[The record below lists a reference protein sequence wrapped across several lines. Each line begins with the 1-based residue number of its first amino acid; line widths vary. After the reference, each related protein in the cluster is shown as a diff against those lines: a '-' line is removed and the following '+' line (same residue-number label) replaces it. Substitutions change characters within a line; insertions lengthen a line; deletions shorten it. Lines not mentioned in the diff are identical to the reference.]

1 LADADAAPMLIS
13 KNAAETYA
21 VARTTVIFCVLAAF
35 CEGIDLQGAGVAA
48 PGIAA
53 EFGIT
58 PPQLGNFLSASTVGL
73 FVGALIGGRGGDR
86 IGRKR
91 VLVASL
97 ALFGLFSLLTP
108 FATGIGSLSAARL
121 LTGLG
126 LGGTLPNLIAL
137 TSESSPDHRRS
148 ANVALMY
155 SGMPFGGAIAS
166 GVSLV
171 MGAPHWRWIFI
182 VGGVVPLLLA
192 PIMAWA
198 LPESPAFLRAQAAP
212 TGEGGRIAE
221 IVGQGRASRTLLLW
235 LSFFL
240 GLLMLYLML
249 GWLPTL
255 LAGNGLTHAQAAGAQ
270 IGFNVGGGITA
281 LWIGSLLEGR
291 WRTVSIVVTFLTLP
305 LFLLALGQAP
315 PQLLLV
321 LVLVIALGC
330 AVLAAQSF
338 LYATAPSLYP
348 TAIRGIGVGAAVAMG
363 RIGSIVGPLLAGALK
378 GLGHSSSRLLM
389 DLLPIAIAGSLS
401 ALWLAWLARRRVDI
415 V

>member
-1 LADADAAPMLIS
+1 MLTPKS
-13 KNAAETYA
+13 AVETYA
-21 VARTTVIFCVLAAF
+21 AARTTVIFCVLAAL

-53 EFGIT
+53 EFGVS

-73 FVGALIGGRGGDR
+73 FFGALIGGRRGDR

-97 ALFGLFSLLTP
+97 AMFGLLSLLTP

-126 LGGTLPNLIAL
+126 LGGALPNLIAL

-155 SGMPFGGAIAS
+155 SGMPFGGAIVS
-166 GVSLV
+166 WVSLI
-171 MGAPHWRWIFI
+171 MGASHWRWIFI

-192 PIMAWA
+192 PIMAWT
-198 LPESPAFLRAQAAP
+198 LPESRAFQRAQAEP
-212 TGEGGRIAE
+212 TGERGRIGD
-221 IVGQGRASRTLLLW
+221 ILGQGRAARTLLLW

-240 GLLMLYLML
+240 GLLMVYLML

-255 LAGNGLTHAQAAGAQ
+255 LAGNGLTHAQAAAAQ
-270 IGFNVGGGITA
+270 IGFNIGGGIAA

-291 WRTVSIVVTFLTLP
+291 WRTLSIVATFLALP
-305 LFLLALGQAP
+305 IFLLALAQSP
-315 PQLLLV
+315 PQLTLV
-321 LVLVIALGC
+321 LPLVLALGC
-330 AVLAAQSF
+330 AVLAAQAF

-348 TAIRGIGVGAAVAMG
+348 TAIRGIGLGAAVAVG
-363 RIGSIVGPLLAGALK
+363 RIGSIAGPLLAGALK
-378 GLGHSSSRLLM
+378 AMGHSSSRLLM

-401 ALWLAWLARRRVDI
+401 ALWLAWLARKRAVEL
-415 V
+415 

>member
-1 LADADAAPMLIS
+1 MSMLTPKS
-13 KNAAETYA
+13 AAETYA
-21 VARTTVIFCVLAAF
+21 VARTTVIFCVLAAL

-53 EFGIT
+53 EFGLS

-73 FVGALIGGRGGDR
+73 FFGALIGGRGGDR

-108 FATGIGSLSAARL
+108 FASGIGSLSAARL

-166 GVSLV
+166 WVSLI
-171 MGAPHWRWIFI
+171 MGATHWRWIFI

-192 PIMAWA
+192 PIMARA
-198 LPESPAFLRAQAAP
+198 LPESLAFQRARAAP
-212 TGEGGRIAE
+212 KVERTRIGEIL
-221 IVGQGRASRTLLLW
+221 GQGRAPRTLLLW

-291 WRTVSIVVTFLTLP
+291 WRTLSIMVTFVSLP
-305 LFLLALGQAP
+305 IFLLALGQSP
-315 PQLLLV
+315 PQLMLVLLLV
-321 LVLVIALGC
+321 LALGC
-330 AVLAAQSF
+330 AVLAAQAF
-338 LYATAPSLYP
+338 LYATAPSIYP
-348 TAIRGIGVGAAVAMG
+348 TAIRGIGVGAAVAIG

-378 GLGHSSSRLLM
+378 GMGHSSSRLLM
-389 DLLPIAIAGSLS
+389 DLVPIAVAGSLS
-401 ALWLAWLARRRVDI
+401 ALWLAWLARTRMDNA
-415 V
+415 

>member
-1 LADADAAPMLIS
+1 MLMPKS
-13 KNAAETYA
+13 AAETYA
-21 VARTTVIFCVLAAF
+21 VARTTLIFCVLAAF

-53 EFGIT
+53 EFGIS

-73 FVGALIGGRGGDR
+73 FFGALIGGRTGDR

-97 ALFGLFSLLTP
+97 ATFGLFSLLTP
-108 FATGIGSLSAARL
+108 IATGIGSLGVARL

-166 GVSLV
+166 GVSLI

-198 LPESPAFLRAQAAP
+198 LPESLAFQRAQAAP
-212 TGEGGRIAE
+212 IGEGGRIGE
-221 IVGQGRASRTLLLW
+221 ILGQGRAPRTLLLW

-291 WRTVSIVVTFLTLP
+291 WRIWSIVVTFLALP
-305 LFLLALGQAP
+305 IFLLALGQSP
-315 PQLLLV
+315 PQLMLVLLLV
-321 LVLVIALGC
+321 LALGC
-330 AVLAAQSF
+330 AVLAAQAF

-348 TAIRGIGVGAAVAMG
+348 TAIRGIGVGAAVAVG

-378 GLGHSSSRLLM
+378 GMGHSSSRLLM
-389 DLLPIAIAGSLS
+389 DLLPIAIAGSFS
-401 ALWLAWLARRRVDI
+401 ALWLAWLAAKRPGSS
-415 V
+415 

>member
-1 LADADAAPMLIS
+1 MLTPKSAAD
-13 KNAAETYA
+13 TYA
-21 VARTTVIFCVLAAF
+21 VARTTVIFCVLAAL

-53 EFGIT
+53 EFGVS

-73 FVGALIGGRGGDR
+73 FFGALIGGRRGDR

-97 ALFGLFSLLTP
+97 AMFGLLSLLTP
-108 FATGIGSLSAARL
+108 FATGIGLLSLGRL

-126 LGGTLPNLIAL
+126 LGGALPNLIAL
-137 TSESSPDHRRS
+137 TSESSPEHRRS

-171 MGAPHWRWIFI
+171 MGASHWRWIFI

-192 PIMAWA
+192 PVMAWA
-198 LPESPAFLRAQAAP
+198 LPESPAFQRAQTIP
-212 TGEGGRIAE
+212 TGERGRIGD
-221 IVGQGRASRTLLLW
+221 ILGPGRAARTLLLW

-270 IGFNVGGGITA
+270 IGFNVGGGVTA

-291 WRTVSIVVTFLTLP
+291 WRTLSIVVTFLALP
-305 LFLLALGQAP
+305 IFLLALAQSP
-315 PQLLLV
+315 PQLTLVLLLV
-321 LVLVIALGC
+321 LALGC
-330 AVLAAQSF
+330 AVLAAQAF

-348 TAIRGIGVGAAVAMG
+348 TAIRGIGVGAAVAVG
-363 RIGSIVGPLLAGALK
+363 RIGSIVGPLLVGALK
-378 GLGHSSSRLLM
+378 AMGHSSSRLLM

-401 ALWLAWLARRRVDI
+401 ALWLAWMARKRADNS
-415 V
+415 

>member
-1 LADADAAPMLIS
+1 MLTPKS
-13 KNAAETYA
+13 AAETYA
-21 VARTTVIFCVLAAF
+21 VARTTAIFCVLAAL

-53 EFGIT
+53 EFGVS

-73 FVGALIGGRGGDR
+73 FFGALIGGRSGDR

-97 ALFGLFSLLTP
+97 AIFGLLSLLTP
-108 FATGIGSLSAARL
+108 LATSIGSLSVARL

-126 LGGTLPNLIAL
+126 LGGALPNLIAL
-137 TSESSPDHRRS
+137 TSESSPGHRRS

-166 GVSLV
+166 WVSLI
-171 MGAPHWRWIFI
+171 MGAAHWRWIFI

-198 LPESPAFLRAQAAP
+198 LPESPAFQRAQAEP
-212 TGEGGRIAE
+212 TGERGRIGD
-221 IVGQGRASRTLLLW
+221 ILGQGRAARTLLLW

-270 IGFNVGGGITA
+270 IGFNVGGGLTA

-291 WRTVSIVVTFLTLP
+291 WRMLSIVVTFLTLP
-305 LFLLALGQAP
+305 IFLLALGQSP
-315 PQLLLV
+315 PQLMLVLLLV
-321 LVLVIALGC
+321 LALGC
-330 AVLAAQSF
+330 AVLAAQAF

-348 TAIRGIGVGAAVAMG
+348 TAIRGIGVGAAVAVG
-363 RIGSIVGPLLAGALK
+363 RIGSIVGPLLVGALK
-378 GLGHSSSRLLM
+378 GMGHSSSRLLM

-401 ALWLAWLARRRVDI
+401 ALWLAWLARKPADNA
-415 V
+415 

>member
-1 LADADAAPMLIS
+1 MLMPKTAADAR
-13 KNAAETYA
+13 A
-21 VARTTVIFCVLAAF
+21 VARTTVIFCLLAAL

-53 EFGIT
+53 EFGAS

-73 FVGALIGGRGGDR
+73 FFGALIGGRGGDR

-91 VLVASL
+91 VLIAAL
-97 ALFGLFSLLTP
+97 AMFGLFSLLTP
-108 FATGIGSLSAARL
+108 LSTGIGSLSMTRL

-126 LGGTLPNLIAL
+126 LGGALPNLIAL

-166 GVSLV
+166 WVSLF
-171 MGAPHWRWIFI
+171 MGASHWRWIFI

-192 PIMAWA
+192 PIMARA
-198 LPESPAFLRAQAAP
+198 LPESRAFERAQAAP
-212 TGEGGRIAE
+212 AAERGRIGE
-221 IVGQGRASRTLLLW
+221 ILRQGRAARTLVLW

-240 GLLMLYLML
+240 GLLMLYLLL

-255 LAGNGLTHAQAAGAQ
+255 LAGIGLTHAQAAAAQ
-270 IGFNVGGGITA
+270 IGFNVGGGVTA

-291 WRTVSIVVTFLTLP
+291 WRTLGIVVTFLALP
-305 LFLLALGQAP
+305 AFLLALGQSP

-321 LVLVIALGC
+321 LLLVLALGC
-330 AVLAAQSF
+330 AVLAAQAF

-348 TAIRGIGVGAAVAMG
+348 TAIRGIGVGAAVAVG

-378 GLGHSSSRLLM
+378 GMGHSASRLLM

-401 ALWLAWLARRRVDI
+401 ALWLAWLAAKRPGNS
-415 V
+415 

>member
-1 LADADAAPMLIS
+1 MLTPRS
-13 KNAAETYA
+13 AAESYA
-21 VARTTVIFCVLAAF
+21 VARTTVIFCVLAAL

-53 EFGIT
+53 EFGVS
-58 PPQLGNFLSASTVGL
+58 PHQLGNFLSASTVGL
-73 FVGALIGGRGGDR
+73 FFGALIGGRGGDR

-91 VLVASL
+91 VLVASI
-97 ALFGLFSLLTP
+97 ATFGLFSLLTP

-137 TSESSPDHRRS
+137 TSESSPDHRRG
-148 ANVALMY
+148 ANIALMY

-166 GVSLV
+166 GVSLI
-171 MGAPHWRWIFI
+171 MGASHWRWIFI

-192 PIMAWA
+192 PLMSWA
-198 LPESPAFLRAQAAP
+198 LPESLAFQRAQAAP
-212 TGEGGRIAE
+212 AGERGRIGD
-221 IVGQGRASRTLLLW
+221 VLGQGRAPRTLLLW

-270 IGFNVGGGITA
+270 IGFNIGGAITA

-291 WRTVSIVVTFLTLP
+291 WRTLSILVIFLALP
-305 LFLLALGQAP
+305 FFLLALGQSP
-315 PQLLLV
+315 PQLMLV
-321 LVLVIALGC
+321 LPLVLALGC
-330 AVLAAQSF
+330 AVLAAQAF
-338 LYATAPSLYP
+338 LYATAPSFYP
-348 TAIRGIGVGAAVAMG
+348 TSIRGIGVGAAVAVG
-363 RIGSIVGPLLAGALK
+363 RVGSIVGPLLAGALK
-378 GLGHSSSRLLM
+378 GMGHSSSRLLM
-389 DLLPIAIAGSLS
+389 DLLPIAVAGSLS
-401 ALWLAWLARRRVDI
+401 ALWLAWLTRKRADNS
-415 V
+415 

>member
-1 LADADAAPMLIS
+1 MLMS
-13 KNAAETYA
+13 NSASETYA

-53 EFGIT
+53 EFGVS

-73 FVGALIGGRGGDR
+73 FFGALIGGRRGDR

-97 ALFGLFSLLTP
+97 AMFGLFSLLTP

-126 LGGTLPNLIAL
+126 LGGALPNLIAL

-166 GVSLV
+166 GVSLI
-171 MGAPHWRWIFI
+171 MGASHWRWIFI
-182 VGGVVPLLLA
+182 VGGVVPLLIA
-192 PIMAWA
+192 PIMVWA
-198 LPESPAFLRAQAAP
+198 LPESPAFQHAQGAP
-212 TGEGGRIAE
+212 SGERGRIGD
-221 IVGQGRASRTLLLW
+221 IMGQGRAPRTLLLW

-255 LAGNGLTHAQAAGAQ
+255 LADNGLTHAQAAAAQ
-270 IGFNVGGGITA
+270 IGFNVGGGIAA

-291 WRTVSIVVTFLTLP
+291 WRTLSILVTFLALP
-305 LFLLALGQAP
+305 IFLLALGQSP
-315 PQLLLV
+315 PQLMLV
-321 LVLVIALGC
+321 LPLVLALGC
-330 AVLAAQSF
+330 AVLAAQAF

-348 TAIRGIGVGAAVAMG
+348 TAIRGIGVGAAVAVG
-363 RIGSIVGPLLAGALK
+363 RIGSIVGPLLVGALK
-378 GLGHSSSRLLM
+378 GMGHSSSRLLI
-389 DLLPIAIAGSLS
+389 DLMPIAIAGSLT
-401 ALWLAWLARRRVDI
+401 ALWLAWMARKRADNS
-415 V
+415 

>member
-1 LADADAAPMLIS
+1 MLTPRS
-13 KNAAETYA
+13 AAETYA
-21 VARTTVIFCVLAAF
+21 VARTTVIFCVLAAL

-53 EFGIT
+53 EFGVS

-73 FVGALIGGRGGDR
+73 FFGALIGGRRGDR

-97 ALFGLFSLLTP
+97 AMFGLLSLLTP

-126 LGGTLPNLIAL
+126 LGGALPNLIAL

-166 GVSLV
+166 WVSLIV
-171 MGAPHWRWIFI
+171 GASHWRWIFI

-198 LPESPAFLRAQAAP
+198 LPESPAVQRAQAEP
-212 TGEGGRIAE
+212 TGERGRIGD
-221 IVGQGRASRTLLLW
+221 VLSQGRAARTLLLW

-240 GLLMLYLML
+240 GLLMVYLML

-270 IGFNVGGGITA
+270 IGFNVGGGIAA

-291 WRTVSIVVTFLTLP
+291 WRSSSIVVTFLALP
-305 LFLLALGQAP
+305 LFLLALGQSP
-315 PQLLLV
+315 PQLTLV
-321 LVLVIALGC
+321 LPLVLALGC
-330 AVLAAQSF
+330 AVLAAQAF

-348 TAIRGIGVGAAVAMG
+348 TAIRGIGVGAAVAVG
-363 RIGSIVGPLLAGALK
+363 RIGSIAGPLLAGALK
-378 GLGHSSSRLLM
+378 AMGHSSSRLLM

-401 ALWLAWLARRRVDI
+401 ALWLAWLARKRADNP
-415 V
+415 

>member
-1 LADADAAPMLIS
+1 MLMLKS
-13 KNAAETYA
+13 AAESYA
-21 VARTTVIFCVLAAF
+21 LARTTVIFCVLAAL

-48 PGIAA
+48 PGIAR
-53 EFGIT
+53 EFGIS

-73 FVGALIGGRGGDR
+73 FLGALIGGRGGDR

-97 ALFGLFSLLTP
+97 AMFGLFSLLTP
-108 FATGIGSLSAARL
+108 LATGVGSLSAARL

-148 ANVALMY
+148 ANVARMY
-155 SGMPFGGAIAS
+155 SGMPFGGAMIS
-166 GVSLV
+166 GVSLI
-171 MGAPHWRWIFI
+171 MGASHWRWIFI

-198 LPESPAFLRAQAAP
+198 LPESLAFQRAQAAP
-212 TGEGGRIAE
+212 TGEVGRIAE
-221 IVGQGRASRTLLLW
+221 ILGRGRAARTLLLW

-255 LAGNGLTHAQAAGAQ
+255 LAGNGLTHAQAAVAQ

-291 WRTVSIVVTFLTLP
+291 WRTLSIVVTFLALP
-305 LFLLALGQAP
+305 IFLLALGQSP
-315 PQLLLV
+315 PQLLPVLLLV
-321 LVLVIALGC
+321 LALGC
-330 AVLAAQSF
+330 AVLAAQAF
-338 LYATAPSLYP
+338 FYATAPSLYP
-348 TAIRGIGVGAAVAMG
+348 TAIRGIGVGAAVAIG

-378 GLGHSSSRLLM
+378 GMGHSYSRLLM

-401 ALWLAWLARRRVDI
+401 ALWLAWMARKPVENS
-415 V
+415 

>member
-1 LADADAAPMLIS
+1 MLTPKS
-13 KNAAETYA
+13 AAESGA
-21 VARTTVIFCVLAAF
+21 VVRTTVIFCVLAAL

-53 EFGIT
+53 EFGLN

-73 FVGALIGGRGGDR
+73 FIGALIGGRGGDR

-97 ALFGLFSLLTP
+97 TIFGLFSLLTP
-108 FATGIGSLSAARL
+108 LATGIDSLSAARL

-137 TSESSPDHRRS
+137 TSESSPDHRRN

-166 GVSLV
+166 GVSLL
-171 MGAPHWRWIFI
+171 MGAVHWRWIFI

-192 PIMAWA
+192 PFMAWA
-198 LPESPAFLRAQAAP
+198 LPESLAFQRARAAP
-212 TGEGGRIAE
+212 ASEGGRIGQ
-221 IVGQGRASRTLLLW
+221 ILGQGRAARTLLLW

-255 LAGNGLTHAQAAGAQ
+255 LAGNGLTHAQAAAAQ
-270 IGFNVGGGITA
+270 IGFNAGGGITA

-291 WRTVSIVVTFLTLP
+291 WRTLSIVVTFLALP
-305 LFLLALGQAP
+305 IFLLALARSP
-315 PQLLLV
+315 PLLMLV
-321 LVLVIALGC
+321 LPLVLALGC
-330 AVLAAQSF
+330 AVLAAQAF

-348 TAIRGIGVGAAVAMG
+348 TAIRGIGVGAAVAVG

-378 GLGHSSSRLLM
+378 GMGHSSSRLLM
-389 DLLPIAIAGSLS
+389 DLLPIAVAGSLS
-401 ALWLAWLARRRVDI
+401 ALWLAWMARKPLDNP
-415 V
+415 